1 MNQLFVGIIVVLG
14 LGGYWLYQENITLK
28 ANNYILESAVEEQKA
43 AMDAIRA
50 SFEKQ
55 TNALQNMTRVNA
67 EIEAEKAEYLQIFA
81 RHNLNSLAVAKPGL
95 IETRINKGTD
105 TVFEEITND
114 TKALYE
120 LNSPSTS
127 N

>member
-55 TNALQNMTRVNA
+55 TNALQNMTRANA